1 MGSGT
6 GSVIIFHEMPD
17 DGETHF
23 SPPLHSTTPTIEP
36 MSISSGSKT
45 NSSLESEKVKSKRVH
60 SSRDIAP
67 VTPAKGIS
75 SSARTSLIA
84 LRIVRERVLLWS

>member
-6 GSVIIFHEMPD
+6 GSVIIFHEVAD
-17 DGETHF
+17 DGETPLP
-23 SPPLHSTTPTIEP
+23 PPLHSTTPTIEP

-45 NSSLESEKVKSKRVH
+45 SSSLESDQVKSKRVH
-60 SSRDIAP
+60 SSRDITP

-84 LRIVRERVLLWS
+84 LKIVRERVLLWS